1 MDKNIQLSTFQ
12 TQLRSKSD
20 RVSALQEDVN
30 TLYDQQDVCLSNIQ
44 QLEQELIELLLNK
57 KNLVHEF
64 NHLKSLTTGDNSP
77 MGRIQF
83 VQTGVLEGTALQS
96 IQDVIMER
104 RHNQNETLSKINEG
118 ILQLKSNSI
127 EIEEDIEHEKQQ
139 LLTID
144 LSISNNQ
151 NRIHQLNAEIT
162 VIEGKMRS
170 LT

>member
-1 MDKNIQLSTFQ
+1 MDRDLQLSNFQ
-12 TQLRSKSD
+12 TQISSKND
-20 RVSALQEDVN
+20 LVSALQKDVN

-151 NRIHQLNAEIT
+151 NHIHQLNAEIT

-170 LT
+170 IT

>member
-1 MDKNIQLSTFQ
+1 MDKDLQLSNFQ
-12 TQLRSKSD
+12 TQISSKND
-20 RVSALQEDVN
+20 LVSALQKDVN

-151 NRIHQLNAEIT
+151 NHIHQLNAEIT

-170 LT
+170 IT